1 MDRVAGELLIYRI
14 RDNPYVMKEQLFA
27 WFQQLLEQ
35 LIQYHQ
41 CHENQNYR
49 YLNPYSVLVTRDGKL
64 LLLNLDA
71 DSNEFVLLNLQK
83 RAMRAHFVKPI
94 VHITEGAGEQLDLYG
109 YGKTIQFI
117 LANTNVEPSLS
128 RFQENK
134 LEKIINKCL
143 NESPGKKYNELI
155 QIKKELPIISVK
167 SEWKLKKELLLAI
180 ITVISIVG
188 VIVSCVFVY
197 NIMKEQ
203 ESIRAWIWEE
213 EKQKEYMEES
223 VTEEEI
229 EEKIKHVQE
238 NLLKEIG
245 DVQES
250 VRIIEEQVN
259 QHLSEM
265 EEKLEREEKLKEETE
280 QTDDLPIETQ
290 DTIKEKE

>member
-1 MDRVAGELLIYRI
+1 
-14 RDNPYVMKEQLFA
+14 MKEQLFA